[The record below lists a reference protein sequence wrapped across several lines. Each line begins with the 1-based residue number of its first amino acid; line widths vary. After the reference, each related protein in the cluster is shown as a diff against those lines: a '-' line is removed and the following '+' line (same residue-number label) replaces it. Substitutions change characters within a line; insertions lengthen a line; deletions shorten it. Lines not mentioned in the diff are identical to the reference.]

1 MASILQGTTP
11 SLEIKIASTDF
22 SVTDVVELEF
32 VFQNGGVTI
41 KKGLS
46 DVSVDAVANSFTYT
60 FTEAE
65 TLSLTPSAVLY
76 YQLRFE
82 FADGSI
88 VGTKKASLRVDD
100 LISEAVMSE

>member
-32 VFQNGGVTI
+32 TFQNGSMTLI
-41 KKGLS
+41 KGLG
-46 DVSVDAVANSFTYT
+46 DVSVDAQNNSFTYT
-60 FTEAE
+60 FTELE
-65 TLSLTPSAVLY
+65 TLALVPSAMLF
-76 YQLRFE
+76 YQLRFG
-82 FADGSI
+82 FQDGSI

>member
-22 SVTDVVELEF
+22 DVTDVTELEF
-32 VFQNGGVTI
+32 VFQNGGVTT

-46 DVSVDAVANSFTYT
+46 DVSVDSQRNSFTYT
-60 FTEAE
+60 FTELE
-65 TLSLTPSAVLY
+65 TLDLHPSDILF

>member
-11 SLEIKIASTDF
+11 SLEIKIAPTDF

-32 VFQNGGVTI
+32 VFQNGSEKLT
-41 KKGLS
+41 KGLS
-46 DVSVDAVANSFTYT
+46 DVSVDAAANSFTYT
-60 FTEAE
+60 FTETE

-88 VGTKKASLRVDD
+88 IGTKKASLRVDD